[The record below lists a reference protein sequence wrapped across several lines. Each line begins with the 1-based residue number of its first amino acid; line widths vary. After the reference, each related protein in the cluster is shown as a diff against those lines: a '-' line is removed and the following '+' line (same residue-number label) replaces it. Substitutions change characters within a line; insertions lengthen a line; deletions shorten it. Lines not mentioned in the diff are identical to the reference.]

1 MYYIWCKIGLMEN
14 YDEKPTS
21 ASIYDWLEKP
31 VLRTPGFKKLYP
43 DEHDINDV
51 TQVNEVGFYP
61 EIKIDGSKSAFFTTH
76 VEGNSKYNIKIKP
89 MLQPQIDQPEFFMNN
104 HLKALMAQ
112 KGISKVSFE
121 SFKNRAGLDYNQ
133 MALLL
138 SVARN
143 TLINKK
149 GEELFDVTIS
159 EKLISLAE
167 VYTHGFDVFGSE
179 NTFIEWLNAPNRALG
194 MVTPFSL
201 LQTQYGRQEV
211 QNVLGRI
218 EWGVYS

>member
-1 MYYIWCKIGLMEN
+1 MEKVN
-14 YDEKPTS
+14 EKPTA

-31 VLRTPGFKKLYP
+31 VVRTPIFKKPYP
-43 DEHDINDV
+43 DEHDSEELS
-51 TQVNEVGFYP
+51 QVKEVGFYP
-61 EIKIDGSKSAFFTTH
+61 ETVLAPGKSGSTITYTEEYSDYH
-76 VEGNSKYNIKIKP
+76 INIKP

-104 HLKALMAQ
+104 HSKALMAQ

-179 NTFIEWLNAPNRALG
+179 HTFIEWLNAPNRALG
-194 MVTPFSL
+194 MVTPFSM

-211 QNVLGRI
+211 QNILGRI

>member
-1 MYYIWCKIGLMEN
+1 MQN
-14 YDEKPTS
+14 FDEKPS
-21 ASIYDWLEKP
+21 ATSIYDWLEKP
-31 VLRTPGFKKLYP
+31 VVRSPGFRKPYP
-43 DEHDINDV
+43 DEHDIHDV

-61 EIKIDGSKSAFFTTH
+61 EIII
-76 VEGNSKYNIKIKP
+76 EGNNTASVNTYEVGNSEYHIKIKP
-89 MLQPQIDQPEFFMNN
+89 MLQPQIEQPEFFMNN
-104 HLKALMAQ
+104 HSKAPMAQ

-121 SFKNRAGLDYNQ
+121 NFKSRAGLDYNQ

-179 NTFIEWLNAPNRALG
+179 PTFIEWLNAPNRALG
-194 MVTPFSL
+194 MVTPFSM

>member
-1 MYYIWCKIGLMEN
+1 MEN
-14 YDEKPTS
+14 FHEKPTA

-31 VLRTPGFKKLYP
+31 VVRTPGFKKPYP
-43 DEHDINDV
+43 DEHDMDDV
-51 TQVNEVGFYP
+51 TLVNEAGFYP
-61 EIKIDGSKSAFFTTH
+61 EVITERGKSVSFNNYA
-76 VEGNSKYNIKIKP
+76 EGNSDYFINIKP
-89 MLQPQIDQPEFFMNN
+89 MLQPQIDQPEYFMNN
-104 HLKALMAQ
+104 HSKALMAQ
-112 KGISKVSFE
+112 RGISKVSFE
-121 SFKNRAGLDYNQ
+121 SFKNRTGLDYNQ
-133 MALLL
+133 LAFLL

-179 NTFIEWLNAPNRALG
+179 DTFIKWLNAPNRALG
-194 MVTPFSL
+194 MVTPFSML
-201 LQTQYGRQEV
+201 HTQYGRQEV

>member
-1 MYYIWCKIGLMEN
+1 MGSF
-14 YDEKPTS
+14 DQKPTA

-31 VLRTPGFKKLYP
+31 VVRTPGIKMPYP
-43 DEHDINDV
+43 DEHEVNDV
-51 TQVNEVGFYP
+51 NQVNEVGFYP
-61 EIKIDGSKSAFFTTH
+61 EIKEDGSKSASIKTQA
-76 VEGNSKYNIKIKP
+76 EGNSEYNIKIKP

-104 HLKALMAQ
+104 HSKALMAQ
-112 KGISKVSFE
+112 IGISKVSFE

-179 NTFIEWLNAPNRALG
+179 NTFIDWLNAPSRALG
-194 MVTPFSL
+194 MVTPFSM

>member
-1 MYYIWCKIGLMEN
+1 MQN
-14 YDEKPTS
+14 FDEKPS
-21 ASIYDWLEKP
+21 AASIYDWLEKP
-31 VLRTPGFKKLYP
+31 VVRTPGSRKPYP
-43 DEHDINDV
+43 DEYDINDV

-61 EIKIDGSKSAFFTTH
+61 EKITGGSRSSSVNTYA
-76 VEGNSKYNIKIKP
+76 EGNSDYQINIKP
-89 MLQPQIDQPEFFMNN
+89 MLHPQIDQPEFFMNN
-104 HLKALMAQ
+104 HSKALMAQ

-121 SFKNRAGLDYNQ
+121 NFKSRAGLDYNQ

-179 NTFIEWLNAPNRALG
+179 HTFIEWLNAPNRALG
-194 MVTPFSL
+194 MVTPFSML
-201 LQTQYGRQEV
+201 HSQYGRQEV